1 VGAIIALP
9 LVGVIKVIFEHTKG
23 MEAYAYLLKKKE

>member
-9 LVGVIKVIFEHTKG
+9 IIGVLKVIFEHTKG
-23 MEAYAYLLKKKE
+23 MEAYAYLIKKDK